1 MERVAII
8 GSRKFPQLKAVEAFV
23 DGLPAG
29 TVVISGGAVGVDLTA
44 EIAAKTRGL
53 EVISFPAQ
61 WGLHGRRAGFI
72 RNQLIVNEAD
82 IIVAFWD
89 GKSKGTSHTVS
100 LAKKAKKPVLV
111 VGPMMD
117 EDSAAL
123 RARNIEHLR

>member
-1 MERVAII
+1 MERVAIV

-29 TVVISGGAVGVDLTA
+29 TVVISGGAIGVDLTA
-44 EIAAKTRGL
+44 EVAAKTRGL
-53 EVISFPAQ
+53 DVVSFPAD
-61 WGLHGRRAGFI
+61 WKRHGRRAGFI
-72 RNQLIVNEAD
+72 RNQLIVDAAD

-111 VGPMMD
+111 VGPLTD
-117 EDSAAL
+117 AAD
-123 RARNIEHLR
+123 AIEAFKHEPLT